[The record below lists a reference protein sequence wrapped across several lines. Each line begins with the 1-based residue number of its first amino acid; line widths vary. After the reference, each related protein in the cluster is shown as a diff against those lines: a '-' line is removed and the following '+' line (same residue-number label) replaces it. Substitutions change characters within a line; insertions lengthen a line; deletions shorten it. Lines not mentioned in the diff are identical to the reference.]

1 MLRVFLLGILP
12 VKIERSCNV
21 WSHAKDK
28 RSATESVAWM
38 VFVSVGG
45 SFVII
50 LAALTILNALEL
62 FDVMIAAG
70 TAVAS
75 ARMIVPWYT
84 LRSPRLLG

>member
-1 MLRVFLLGILP
+1 
-12 VKIERSCNV
+12 
-21 WSHAKDK
+21 
-28 RSATESVAWM
+28 M

-50 LAALTILNALEL
+50 LAALTILNALES

-75 ARMIVPWYT
+75 ARMIVPCASLGFSGIRF
-84 LRSPRLLG
+84 LRLNAQ